1 MLTVFF
7 IKRCSSL
14 EALRDFPCVVLLL
27 SSTGGDPHAS
37 SLWQVLPPFTTRK
50 TVRHLEWK
58 RTLWS
63 LCGRDRWKGKPAW
76 LIRAGETYL
85 STPLPP
91 PAAFTC
97 SAVPFT
103 AHSTFTLPVCV

>member
-1 MLTVFF
+1 MPL
-7 IKRCSSL
+7 
-14 EALRDFPCVVLLL
+14 
-27 SSTGGDPHAS
+27 H

-76 LIRAGETYL
+76 LIRAGEMYL

-91 PAAFTC
+91 PLRLHAQQFRLQLTPRSHFLSVFETGGHCTDIYYAFQ
-97 SAVPFT
+97 
-103 AHSTFTLPVCV
+103 TFP